1 MVIFN
6 GIVYIMQKDQNL
18 DMIVKPFHF
27 LNDMSK
33 IVFSERHEK
42 YFALKLRDLKKTG
55 GRDHVVIEIGNRE
68 LMADYMIQNAEEKN
82 DEIIF
87 EQNEEFSMLINSSP
101 VWFSFD
107 DIDTYK
113 KKKDLLLKSEGDNQS
128 GFLELKTSNAINYLK
143 AIFKGS

>member
-1 MVIFN
+1 
-6 GIVYIMQKDQNL
+6 
-18 DMIVKPFHF
+18 
-27 LNDMSK
+27 
-33 IVFSERHEK
+33 
-42 YFALKLRDLKKTG
+42 
-55 GRDHVVIEIGNRE
+55 
-68 LMADYMIQNAEEKN
+68 
-82 DEIIF
+82 
-87 EQNEEFSMLINSSP
+87 MLINSSP

>member
-1 MVIFN
+1 MLVIFN

-55 GRDHVVIEIGNRE
+55 GRDHVVIGIGNRE
-68 LMADYMIQNAEEKN
+68 LMADYMIQYAEE
-82 DEIIF
+82 
-87 EQNEEFSMLINSSP
+87 
-101 VWFSFD
+101 
-107 DIDTYK
+107 
-113 KKKDLLLKSEGDNQS
+113 
-128 GFLELKTSNAINYLK
+128 
-143 AIFKGS
+143 